1 MLEREMSSGQR
12 SRVCSSGPENASVQ
26 DRAGG
31 GKSLRQQDQ
40 RWQLQL
46 PGGPVPPEKVHQ
58 LPSHPELS
66 ALNTDSGRVLG
77 LLLDGHRVCSWQNI
91 SGGHHLASCFS
102 ARYWHFSPTDFICQ
116 GLCISYFIIAIC
128 SIPLSPVMACYISL
142 NVCIC
147 FKLTWAQVL
156 LRFIC

>member
-1 MLEREMSSGQR
+1 MFEIASSGQGAG
-12 SRVCSSGPENASVQ
+12 VCGSGPENASVQ

-91 SGGHHLASCFS
+91 SGGHHLAGRLA
-102 ARYWHFSPTDFICQ
+102 ARYGHFSTTDFIRQ
-116 GLCISYFIIAIC
+116 GFTPIYSVTVYCIRM
-128 SIPLSPVMACYISL
+128 L
-142 NVCIC
+142 
-147 FKLTWAQVL
+147 
-156 LRFIC
+156 